1 MRADQMKTTE
11 RERAGERDRER
22 QREGEGSEGEAES
35 NKSSVIRTMKLS
47 FRFPALIEKRLE
59 QKYFSLNSFLAS
71 AES

>member
-1 MRADQMKTTE
+1 MRVRKRE
-11 RERAGERDRER
+11 RERERGRR
-22 QREGEGSEGEAES
+22 REGEAES

-59 QKYFSLNSFLAS
+59 QKYFLLNSFLAS